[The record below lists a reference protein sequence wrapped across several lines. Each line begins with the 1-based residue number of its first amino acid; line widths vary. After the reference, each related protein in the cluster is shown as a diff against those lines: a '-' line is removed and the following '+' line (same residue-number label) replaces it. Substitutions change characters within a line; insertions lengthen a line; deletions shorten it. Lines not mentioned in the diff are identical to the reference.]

1 MFTNLA
7 IETGGPTACILT
19 GVSGSS
25 PGRFGH
31 GSGPASAAVG
41 GSGMEKNGQNVE
53 KNRENHRKTSGVH
66 EKSME
71 GLEESDWTKHLMWI
85 YLRVNV

>member
-53 KNRENHRKTSGVH
+53 KKQG
-66 EKSME
+66 KP
-71 GLEESDWTKHLMWI
+71 
-85 YLRVNV
+85 